1 MAVVNYTP
9 LLGLALPTTGDLVGI
24 WGTTVNT
31 ALTSLLD
38 TAIAGTTTLTAD
50 ADVTLTD
57 TDGTSNQARSAIIN
71 WTATGTVTRN
81 INAPK
86 DSKIYVVFNNTGG
99 TQSIVLRGGPATF
112 TTGVTIVAGDQAMV
126 AWNTALG
133 DFEKVGGGNPAGST
147 TQVQFNSAGNFG
159 AAAGLTWNGSTLTAT
174 NLSAGSLTLT
184 GSPLPIASGGTNSS
198 ATATLGGV
206 GYGTGTAHAYTAAGT
221 SGKVLTSNGAAAPT
235 WQDAPNPSKASGALL
250 TNTDTVSESY
260 VIPVG
265 TNAFSVGPITIADTY
280 TVTVS
285 SGQRWVVI

>member
-38 TAIAGTTTLTAD
+38 TAIAGTTTLSAD
-50 ADVTLTD
+50 VDVTLTD
-57 TDGTSNQARSAIIN
+57 TDGTSNQARSAILN
-71 WTATGTVTRN
+71 WTASGTVTRN

-86 DSKIYVVFNNTGG
+86 DSKIYVVFNNTGS
-99 TQSIVLRGGPATF
+99 TQSIVIRGGPTSP
-112 TTGVTIVAGDQAMV
+112 TTGVTIAAGDQAMV
-126 AWNTALG
+126 AWNG
-133 DFEKVGGGNPAGST
+133 SDFEKVGGGNPAGSN
-147 TQVQFNSAGNFG
+147 TQIQFNNAGNFG
-159 AAAGLTWNGSTLTAT
+159 AASGLTWNGTTMTAT

-184 GSPLPIASGGTNSS
+184 TTPLAIASGGTGGV
-198 ATATLGGV
+198 ATPSLGGIV
-206 GYGTGTAHAYTAAGT
+206 YGTGSAYAVTVAGT

-235 WQDAPNPSKASGALL
+235 WEDAPDPAKASGALL
-250 TNTDTVSESY
+250 VNTTTVSESY
-260 VIPVG
+260 VLPSG
-265 TNAFSVGPITIADTY
+265 SNAFSVGPITIADSY

>member
-112 TTGVTIVAGDQAMV
+112 TTGVTIAAGDQAMV
-126 AWNTALG
+126 AWNTALN
-133 DFEKVGGGNPAGST
+133 DFEKVGGGQAAGSN
-147 TQVQFNSAGNFG
+147 TQLQFNNAGNFG
-159 AAAGLTWNGSTLTAT
+159 AAAGLTWNGTTMTAT
-174 NLSAGSLTLT
+174 NLSAGSLSLT
-184 GSPLPIASGGTNSS
+184 TTPLAITSGGTGGT
-198 ATATLGGV
+198 ATPTLGGV
-206 GYGTGTAHAYTAAGT
+206 AYGTGTAYALTASGT
-221 SGKVLTSNGAAAPT
+221 AGKVLTANGAAAPT
-235 WQDAPNPSKASGALL
+235 WEDAPNPAKASGALL
-250 TNTDTVSESY
+250 VNTDTVSASY
-260 VIPVG
+260 TLPVG
-265 TNAFSVGPITIADTY
+265 SNAFSVGPITIADSY

-285 SGQRWVVI
+285 AGQKWVVI

>member
-38 TAIAGTTTLTAD
+38 TAIAGTTTLSAD

-57 TDGTSNQARSAIIN
+57 TDGTSNQARSAILN
-71 WTATGTVTRN
+71 WTASGTVTRN

-86 DSKIYVVFNNTGG
+86 DSKIYVVFNNTGS
-99 TQSIVLRGGPATF
+99 TQSIVIRGGPTSP
-112 TTGVTIVAGDQAMV
+112 TTGVTIAAGDQAMV
-126 AWNTALG
+126 AWNG
-133 DFEKVGGGNPAGST
+133 SDFEKVGGGQAGGSN
-147 TQVQFNSAGNFG
+147 TQVQFNSGGNFDG
-159 AAAGLTWNGSTLTAT
+159 SSGLTWNGTTLTAT

-184 GSPLPIASGGTNSS
+184 TTPLAIASGGTGGS
-198 ATATLGGV
+198 ATPSLGGV
-206 GYGTGTAHAYTAAGT
+206 VYGTGSAYGVTVAGT

-235 WQDAPNPSKASGALL
+235 WEDAPDPAKASGALIV
-250 TNTDTVSESY
+250 NTTTVSESY
-260 VIPVG
+260 VLPSG
-265 TNAFSVGPITIADTY
+265 SNAFSVGPITIADSY

-285 SGQRWVVI
+285 SGQRWIVI